1 MKKTKPIP
9 LSRILHIE
17 NHKNYKVHLA
27 SWNGRDHPLDVYLR
41 DLDEWQGWN
50 EWRSEQ
56 DDFNRQYIFT
66 LIDYYHESHVWLFGG
81 IYEVVKRLEK
91 TRAKGYEVA
100 LTDQYESLIG
110 RLKVYWERTGRSKSR
125 LMENCFNDFN
135 VHEILPSEYE
145 GEAFPGYEDINHDFN
160 MLENIFRTSKSDW
173 KSALENV
180 KGVYLIMDKKNGK
193 KYVGSA
199 YGESGI
205 WSRWSCYMETAHG
218 YNDELTKLIRKKGM
232 GYARE
237 NFRFTLL
244 EYRPMK
250 TDDNVIIDREKYWK
264 EALLSRGEFG
274 YNKN

>member
-9 LSRILHIE
+9 LSRVLHIE

-125 LMENCFNDFN
+125 RMENCFNDFN